1 MMISIIYIMSGVSLT
16 CLLLGWRMGL
26 GATFLFFSA
35 IIAMV
40 LFVLSMGWSEPEQR
54 QFIAST
60 GPYFYWYAGVI
71 WGIGIIYR
79 LAHFKMF
86 WNSMKES
93 FEQRK
98 RIRAIRNTII
108 K

>member
-1 MMISIIYIMSGVSLT
+1 MENIIYFIGGVSLT
-16 CLLLGWRMGL
+16 CLLLGWRIGL
-26 GATFLFFSA
+26 SATFLFWSA
-35 IIAMV
+35 LFGMV
-40 LFVLSMGWSEPEQR
+40 LIVFSMGWSELEQR
-54 QFIAST
+54 QFIFRAT
-60 GPYFYWYAGVI
+60 PYFYWYVWVI

-98 RIRAIRNTII
+98 KIRVIRNTII